1 MSDCTTYY
9 SEYDPFDYLYSGS
22 GTQYSDPVYEAVIR
36 SDQTPMSPG
45 SSESLHTLLSPVL
58 TPLPLFQQ
66 SLVLLQQSAGTFL
79 VAH

>member
-45 SSESLHTLLSPVL
+45 SGEWFSEYFRSSELNFPS
-58 TPLPLFQQ
+58 LFQEA
-66 SLVLLQQSAGTFL
+66 VLRLP
-79 VAH
+79 

>member
-45 SSESLHTLLSPVL
+45 SSESLHMLLSPN
-58 TPLPLFQQ
+58 
-66 SLVLLQQSAGTFL
+66 
-79 VAH
+79 